1 MGLRTAE
8 AVLLVDLYSLPHSRW
23 HPQFDEVSLPKRLNG
38 QG

>member
-8 AVLLVDLYSLPHSRW
+8 VVLLADVHSLPHSRW
-23 HPQFDEVSLPKRLNG
+23 HPQFDEVSLPERLNG